1 MAEGFDDSDKIRRNL
16 VVFSTAIIV
25 GAFLSV
31 RIDGSM
37 KLLGIAEIAKP
48 EPWKVWFVLAAM
60 VLYQLV
66 RYRFDGETGQLF
78 VQARD
83 FLRGV
88 AAPRVGRYLSRR
100 LHRDILRTGTSPVLE
115 SNVLTDAIID
125 LSRPQ
130 VPGQSVG
137 RGEWVLASL
146 SMTGMHEGGV
156 WQGRHHFSIGIV
168 AGDSTRAT
176 TTYADYK
183 APKHVR
189 VPISIRA
196 VLLLI
201 FYSKIGIDLLFPFLV
216 GFSALGVC
224 LWKLSA
230 VLLVGNSW
238 LH

>member
-16 VVFSTAIIV
+16 VVFSTAILV

-31 RIDGSM
+31 KIDGNM

-48 EPWKVWFVLAAM
+48 EPWKVWSVLASM
-60 VLYQLV
+60 VLYQII

-78 VQARD
+78 AQARD

-88 AAPRVGRYLSRR
+88 SAPLVGKYLCRR

-115 SNVLTDAIID
+115 STVLTDAIRH
-125 LSRPQ
+125 LSSHQ
-130 VPGQSVG
+130 VPGQPDGSE
-137 RGEWVLASL
+137 EWVLAPL

-168 AGDSTRAT
+168 AGDSTRVTA
-176 TTYADYK
+176 TYADYN

-189 VPISIRA
+189 VPISVRA
-196 VLLLI
+196 VLQLV
-201 FYSKIGIDLLFPFLV
+201 FYSKVGIDLLFPFLV

-224 LWKLSA
+224 FWKLGA
-230 VLLVGNSW
+230 ALLVGTP
-238 LH
+238 